1 MGGGIYS
8 LLLKSAKELVYDPQ
22 FNGELA
28 VKEGQLTV
36 VQQKPFSIKN
46 IHAWTS
52 AFMIYMGIMLEKWPN
67 KGQEYLKYMCN
78 VRFAADRGSGT
89 GWVLCDEQYRLR
101 KVRYLFSS
109 WGELDMVLWF
119 LYVTTQDKTCPN
131 PNTNSSD
138 GNPSFQ
144 RKAPFSAGNRGPQKV
159 RGFNKGNCQF
169 GKTCR
174 FADKCSNCLGPHP
187 LFSCRA

>member
-1 MGGGIYS
+1 
-8 LLLKSAKELVYDPQ
+8 
-22 FNGELA
+22 
-28 VKEGQLTV
+28 
-36 VQQKPFSIKN
+36 
-46 IHAWTS
+46 
-52 AFMIYMGIMLEKWPN
+52 MLEKWPN

-159 RGFNKGNCQF
+159 RTCWGFNKGNCQF

>member
-1 MGGGIYS
+1 MSTSMISTSSNVVHNNQLGEGGNVGAAGGLQIHNSPVYTPGMYDP
-8 LLLKSAKELVYDPQ
+8 LKFKEKIWAGEYIEFNPLLKSAKEFAYDPQ

-28 VKEGQLTV
+28 VKGGQLTV

-78 VRFAADRGSGT
+78 VRLAADRGSGT

-101 KVRYLFSS
+101 KVRYSFSS

-119 LYVTTQDKTCPN
+119 LYVATQDRT
-131 PNTNSSD
+131 
-138 GNPSFQ
+138 
-144 RKAPFSAGNRGPQKV
+144 
-159 RGFNKGNCQF
+159 
-169 GKTCR
+169 
-174 FADKCSNCLGPHP
+174 
-187 LFSCRA
+187 